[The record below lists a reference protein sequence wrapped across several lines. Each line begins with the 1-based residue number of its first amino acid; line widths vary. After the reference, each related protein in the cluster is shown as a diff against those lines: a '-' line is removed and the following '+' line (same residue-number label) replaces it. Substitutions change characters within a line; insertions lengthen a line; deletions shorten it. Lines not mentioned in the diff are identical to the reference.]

1 MAKAKVQKSQKA
13 PITADMVQVAKRIR
27 LFRESLSL
35 SRPKF
40 ADALDVPPTT
50 LKNYELCYRTAGSEF
65 LIAVGKLYGTPVML
79 WMMGFPSTYGLPK
92 DEARG

>member
-1 MAKAKVQKSQKA
+1 MTKANVQKSQKS
-13 PITADMVQVAKRIR
+13 PIATNMVKVAKRIR
-27 LFRESLSL
+27 QFRESLEL

-50 LKNYELCYRTAGSEF
+50 LKNYELGYRTAGSEF
-65 LIAVGKLYGTPVML
+65 LIAVGKLYGTSVVL
-79 WMMGFPSTYGLPK
+79 WMMGFPSTYELPN